1 MIKRN
6 LMTYAMLL
14 LINILLFISCNQKD
28 YMDIIWRD
36 FTENGYTGKIVI
48 SLKNVDENIK
58 TEYDGEEFILIANK
72 TKKIKNRGRTN
83 IYYKSRD
90 PGACVDYYQNP
101 KFPNKLEIFLI
112 EEKEIEQIDDHTWK
126 VPEKKGVEGYYLVMY
141 DPNEDKRWQI
151 ESKDNVFVRDKV
163 YTYKDSFQIAKNAE
177 EIIDY
182 IQKND
187 FAYYS
192 AFQPKNYKNVKYSGY
207 ILKSKIDGSYCWIDT
222 FLN

>member
-36 FTENGYTGKIVI
+36 FTENGYH
-48 SLKNVDENIK
+48 
-58 TEYDGEEFILIANK
+58 GEIEIGLAESSDDPESKYQHFKLRANE
-72 TKKIKNRGRTN
+72 TKRIKNYGMRD

-90 PGACVDYYQNP
+90 PGACIDYYQNP
-101 KFPNKLEIFLI
+101 KFPNKLEIFML
-112 EEKEIEQIDDHTWK
+112 EVEKIEQIDEHTWK
-126 VPEKKGVEGYYLVMY
+126 VPEKKGVEGYHLVIY
-141 DPNEDKRWQI
+141 DSIEDKRLEI
-151 ESKDNVFVRDKV
+151 ESKDNVFICDKV
-163 YTYKDSFQIAKNAE
+163 YTYKDSFKIAKNAE

-182 IQKND
+182 IQKED

-192 AFQPKNYKNVKYSGY
+192 AFQPKNFKNVKYSGY

-222 FLN
+222 YLN